1 MYVLS
6 KCVIGPEGK
15 MIFLNPEIVLNV
27 ENPHRIFVNIVN
39 LLGTFLNHYLKI
51 YKAL

>member
-15 MIFLNPEIVLNV
+15 MIFLNPEIVLNM
-27 ENPHRIFVNIVN
+27 ENPQRIFVNIVN